1 MTFVPRP
8 QEIYRHFK
16 GNLYQIVTIA
26 EHSETGEKLV
36 IYQAMYGD
44 FKTYARELSMFTS
57 RVDRVKYPQVTQEFR
72 FELMGPDA
80 ERQRRECGAD
90 GSSKTAF
97 QSTPAPAVS
106 TSATPTAS
114 TPVQAAPTPAMFQ
127 GTQTT
132 AASTAASVSAPA
144 PAPVAPTPAP
154 TTGTSAPEQP
164 DLDPL
169 IVEFLDADTY
179 EERLNILAA
188 VHHRVTQDMITTM
201 AVACDVE
208 VGEGEVEERY
218 SQLKKCLITM
228 EKFECNRMR

>member
-80 ERQRRECGAD
+80 ERQRRECGAAPAP
-90 GSSKTAF
+90 TVF
-97 QSTPAPAVS
+97 QSAPAPATVPVAP
-106 TSATPTAS
+106 ATAH
-114 TPVQAAPTPAMFQ
+114 
-127 GTQTT
+127 
-132 AASTAASVSAPA
+132 VSAPA
-144 PAPVAPTPAP
+144 SAPVAPTPSASAP
-154 TTGTSAPEQP
+154 APEQP

-218 SQLKKCLITM
+218 SQLKKCLLTM

>member
-1 MTFVPRP
+1 MTFVPKP

-36 IYQAMYGD
+36 IYQAMYGE

-57 RVDRVKYPQVTQEFR
+57 RVDHVKYPQVTQEFR
-72 FELMGPDA
+72 FELLGPDA
-80 ERQRRECGAD
+80 ERQRKECVTSVPT
-90 GSSKTAF
+90 SSQSVSSQT
-97 QSTPAPAVS
+97 QSTEASLAAAGVS
-106 TSATPTAS
+106 ANTQAATAS
-114 TPVQAAPTPAMFQ
+114 TSPQSAFSQAQSAQTSAAP
-127 GTQTT
+127 
-132 AASTAASVSAPA
+132 SVHEA
-144 PAPVAPTPAP
+144 
-154 TTGTSAPEQP
+154 EQP
-164 DLDPL
+164 DLDPV

-188 VHHRVTQDMITTM
+188 LHHKVTQDMITTM

-218 SQLKKCLITM
+218 SQLKKCLLTM

>member
-72 FELMGPDA
+72 FELMGPNA
-80 ERQRRECGAD
+80 ERQRKECGV
-90 GSSKTAF
+90 S
-97 QSTPAPAVS
+97 VS
-106 TSATPTAS
+106 T
-114 TPVQAAPTPAMFQ
+114 
-127 GTQTT
+127 
-132 AASTAASVSAPA
+132 PA

>member
-80 ERQRRECGAD
+80 ERQRRECGAAPAP
-90 GSSKTAF
+90 TVF
-97 QSTPAPAVS
+97 QSAPAPATVPVAP
-106 TSATPTAS
+106 ATAH
-114 TPVQAAPTPAMFQ
+114 
-127 GTQTT
+127 
-132 AASTAASVSAPA
+132 VSAPA
-144 PAPVAPTPAP
+144 SAPVAPTPSASAP
-154 TTGTSAPEQP
+154 APEQP

>member
-36 IYQAMYGD
+36 IYQAMYGE

-57 RVDRVKYPQVTQEFR
+57 CVDHVKYPQLTQEFR
-72 FELMGPDA
+72 FELLGPDA
-80 ERQRRECGAD
+80 ERQRRECAATMPAQA
-90 GSSKTAF
+90 SSA
-97 QSTPAPAVS
+97 AVS
-106 TSATPTAS
+106 AQTAS
-114 TPVQAAPTPAMFQ
+114 AAVPAKEASAAPTPNLSAA
-127 GTQTT
+127 TPAQT
-132 AASTAASVSAPA
+132 ASTAAPSRHE
-144 PAPVAPTPAP
+144 T
-154 TTGTSAPEQP
+154 EQP

-188 VHHRVTQDMITTM
+188 VHHKVTQDMITTM

>member
-80 ERQRRECGAD
+80 ERQRRECGAAPAP
-90 GSSKTAF
+90 TVF

-132 AASTAASVSAPA
+132 ASPTAASVNAPA
-144 PAPVAPTPAP
+144 SAPVAPAP
-154 TTGTSAPEQP
+154 SASAPAPEQP

-218 SQLKKCLITM
+218 SQLKKCLLTM

>member
-72 FELMGPDA
+72 FELMGPNA
-80 ERQRRECGAD
+80 ERQRRECGA
-90 GSSKTAF
+90 A
-97 QSTPAPAVS
+97 PAPMV
-106 TSATPTAS
+106 
-114 TPVQAAPTPAMFQ
+114 FQ
-127 GTQTT
+127 
-132 AASTAASVSAPA
+132 SAPA
-144 PAPVAPTPAP
+144 PATAPVAPATAHVNAPASAPVAPAP
-154 TTGTSAPEQP
+154 SASAPTPEQP

>member
-80 ERQRRECGAD
+80 ERQRRECG
-90 GSSKTAF
+90 
-97 QSTPAPAVS
+97 VS
-106 TSATPTAS
+106 LN
-114 TPVQAAPTPAMFQ
+114 
-127 GTQTT
+127 
-132 AASTAASVSAPA
+132 APA
-144 PAPVAPTPAP
+144 PAPVAPSPSASAPATAPVAPATAPVSAPTPAP
-154 TTGTSAPEQP
+154 SVSAPAPEQP

-208 VGEGEVEERY
+208 IGEGEVEERY

>member
-80 ERQRRECGAD
+80 ERQRRECGAAPAP
-90 GSSKTAF
+90 TVF
-97 QSTPAPAVS
+97 QSAPAPATVPVAP
-106 TSATPTAS
+106 ATAH
-114 TPVQAAPTPAMFQ
+114 
-127 GTQTT
+127 
-132 AASTAASVSAPA
+132 VSAPA
-144 PAPVAPTPAP
+144 PAPVAPTPSASAP
-154 TTGTSAPEQP
+154 APEQP

-208 VGEGEVEERY
+208 VGEGEVEERF
-218 SQLKKCLITM
+218 SQLKKCLLTM

>member
-72 FELMGPDA
+72 FELMGPNA
-80 ERQRRECGAD
+80 ERQRRECGAAPAP
-90 GSSKTAF
+90 TVF

-106 TSATPTAS
+106 TSATLTAS

-132 AASTAASVSAPA
+132 AAPTAASVNAPA
-144 PAPVAPTPAP
+144 PAPVAPAPAP

-218 SQLKKCLITM
+218 SQLKKCLLTM